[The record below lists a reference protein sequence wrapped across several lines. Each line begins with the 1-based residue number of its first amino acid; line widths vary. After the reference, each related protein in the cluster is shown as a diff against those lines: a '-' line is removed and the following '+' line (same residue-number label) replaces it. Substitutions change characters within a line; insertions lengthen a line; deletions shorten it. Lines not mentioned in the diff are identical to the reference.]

1 MAAPSPKG
9 IGADACFAS
18 RDIGAYGDEV
28 NARTSDR
35 VGSWLLTEGRRW
47 GHVLTR
53 RAAAGAHYGGTG
65 ARRSCKQ
72 DRQARP
78 AARAARG
85 GVTPT
90 RRPPSRAAK
99 LRGPARGAPKNQGRN
114 GSIFSAACATG
125 PPLRGHT
132 PPDPG
137 SQSTLHAQERRP
149 RDALTRVPS
158 VSVSPACNRTP
169 GAARSGSAVVVTSP
183 HRTPAGPS
191 ANIDFEIGPALA

>member
-28 NARTSDR
+28 NARTSDP
-35 VGSWLLTEGRRW
+35 VGSWVFTEGRRW

-114 GSIFSAACATG
+114 GSISSAACAPAHLSGGT
-125 PPLRGHT
+125 
-132 PPDPG
+132 
-137 SQSTLHAQERRP
+137 RR
-149 RDALTRVPS
+149 
-158 VSVSPACNRTP
+158 RTP
-169 GAARSGSAVVVTSP
+169 GASPRCTRRSDGQGMPSPGSLRYRSARRAT
-183 HRTPAGPS
+183 GPR
-191 ANIDFEIGPALA
+191 GPPGRGPQLW